1 MKKDFY
7 KAFPDEAS
15 FRAKYGKEL
24 KQMQY
29 GGDDLEL
36 YGGVVPLKEA
46 WVVLKTQIK
55 IMVITILILKHL
67 KQVLILQG
75 N

>member
-1 MKKDFY
+1 
-7 KAFPDEAS
+7 
-15 FRAKYGKEL
+15 
-24 KQMQY
+24 MQY

-36 YGGVVPLKEA
+36 YGGVVPLEA
-46 WVVLKTQIK
+46 LVVLKTQIK

-67 KQVLILQG
+67 KAGFDFAG

>member
-1 MKKDFY
+1 
-7 KAFPDEAS
+7 
-15 FRAKYGKEL
+15 
-24 KQMQY
+24 MQY

-46 WVVLKTQIK
+46 LVVLKTQIK

-67 KQVLILQG
+67 KQVLILQQLG
-75 N
+75 LQCS

>member
-1 MKKDFY
+1 
-7 KAFPDEAS
+7 
-15 FRAKYGKEL
+15 
-24 KQMQY
+24 MQY

-55 IMVITILILKHL
+55 IMVITILILSST
-67 KQVLILQG
+67 
-75 N
+75 

>member
-1 MKKDFY
+1 
-7 KAFPDEAS
+7 
-15 FRAKYGKEL
+15 
-24 KQMQY
+24 MQY

-46 WVVLKTQIK
+46 CGSQNPNQNYGDNNF
-55 IMVITILILKHL
+55 ILKHL
-67 KQVLILQG
+67 KQVLILQD

>member
-1 MKKDFY
+1 
-7 KAFPDEAS
+7 
-15 FRAKYGKEL
+15 
-24 KQMQY
+24 MQY